1 MTTSAFKN
9 KRNNAASNDAEADG
23 HISNDANN
31 VDLNHT
37 MEKTDSEEDAWSS
50 TGYNYINPFV
60 HRLQI
65 ENNIDLAKV
74 STF

>member
-1 MTTSAFKN
+1 MTTSSFKS
-9 KRNNAASNDAEADG
+9 KHSSAASNDAEADG
-23 HISNDANN
+23 HISNDVNTS
-31 VDLNHT
+31 DLNHT
-37 MEKTDSEEDAWSS
+37 MEKTDSEEDTWSS

-65 ENNIDLAKV
+65 DNNIDLAKV